1 MTVTRSAGWIVALA
15 VTLGASTAVSAQKPA
30 PVTSASSAKA
40 KELVTAL
47 QAKKLEAFAVA
58 DPATPGRYVAVLHVP
73 GAQLLVVAAT
83 YEKALEMDS
92 RIYYKDFNN
101 AYADL
106 RTGIYAKDKLQI
118 DDARGDGLVAVPGK
132 DPLHD
137 SVKMNEQQR
146 TFDGDFVDA
155 KHKNPKKISEDDYFK
170 VFNEADQRY
179 TRLLGLLLDAVKAS

>member
-15 VTLGASTAVSAQKPA
+15 VTLGASTAASAQKPA
-30 PVTSASSAKA
+30 PVMSASSPKA

-47 QAKKLEAFAVA
+47 QAKRLESFAVA

-132 DPLHD
+132 DLLHD
-137 SVKMNEQQR
+137 SVKMGDQQR

-155 KHKNPKKISEDDYFK
+155 KHKNPKKMSEDDYFK
-170 VFNEADQRY
+170 LFNDADQRY